1 MNILEEV
8 QQYVA
13 DKLNADPYLSAV
25 PFLVENRK
33 SIDYEIKS
41 ALGKQGIVGTVLTPK
56 ANFAGAF

>member
-13 DKLNADPYLSAV
+13 DKLNADPHLSAC

-33 SIDYEIKS
+33 DIDYEIGQ
-41 ALGKQGIVGTVLTPK
+41 ALG
-56 ANFAGAF
+56 